1 MIMVS
6 SVKLVVNKD
15 AGPAAKVTRTKR
27 VGRGNGLCL
36 NLK

>member
-1 MIMVS
+1 MVS
-6 SVKLVVNKD
+6 SMKVLVNKD
-15 AGPAAKVTRTKR
+15 ASPAAKVTRIKR